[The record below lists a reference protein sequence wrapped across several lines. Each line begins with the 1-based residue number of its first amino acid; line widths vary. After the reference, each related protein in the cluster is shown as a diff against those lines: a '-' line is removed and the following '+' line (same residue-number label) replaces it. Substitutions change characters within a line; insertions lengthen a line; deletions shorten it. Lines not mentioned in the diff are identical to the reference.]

1 MNIALWGTGNMGKYI
16 EGQIRKNKNYFIKYF
31 VDKNPSLWGKQVDG
45 VEIISPENLQKCFSK
60 ELDFVLVAFTRAVS
74 IYNQLLD
81 MKINRFGF
89 ITDKVFTDQLNLEN
103 DLFQDKNI
111 LWHGATDRPLMRSL
125 ETNIVDGCNL
135 NCRGCSHFSNL
146 FDRDAKI
153 PFDTFCKDL
162 KQISEHVILRQ
173 LDMLGGEPILNDR
186 IIEYFDFARK
196 IFPDSEI
203 KLITNGLLIP
213 QQSTNFFRSCIDNNI
228 HIIITVYKPTLA
240 LMDKISGKLEK
251 NEVSYSF
258 RWTKEKFGKN
268 IDLTGSA
275 DKDKAVK
282 SCRESK
288 CHFLREGKIFKCP
301 FEALGNKLFEHYGV
315 PIKFQGGIDIYD
327 KNLDWNKM
335 LNDLYYNSID
345 SCKYCGEEEK
355 MEWSATNAP
364 TLDDWVV
371 KGR

>member
-335 LNDLYYNSID
+335 LNDLYYNPID